1 MSDNIDNVENDFQT
15 EDKVDIERYEI
26 QLIIINE
33 FGEFRGIKA
42 QVESGDY
49 DKIVK
54 LSKNFYS
61 SGGFELSCEDGSY
74 VILPPD
80 LVQKS
85 ILKIDKKLI
94 KEEKNVQ
101 E

>member
-1 MSDNIDNVENDFQT
+1 MSDNIDSEL
-15 EDKVDIERYEI
+15 YEI
-26 QLIIINE
+26 QLVIINE
-33 FGEFRGIKA
+33 FGEFRGVKAEVKSEDCEKIIKM
-42 QVESGDY
+42 
-49 DKIVK
+49 
-54 LSKNFYS
+54 SKSFYS
-61 SGGFELSCEDGSY
+61 AGGFELTCEDGSY
-74 VILPPD
+74 VIVPPD

>member
-1 MSDNIDNVENDFQT
+1 MSDNIDNVDDDFRMDDNGT
-15 EDKVDIERYEI
+15 ERYEI

-33 FGEFRGIKA
+33 FGEFKGIKA
-42 QVESGDY
+42 EVGSSDY
-49 DKIVK
+49 DKIVQMSK
-54 LSKNFYS
+54 LFYS

-85 ILKIDKKLI
+85 ILKINRKLI
-94 KEEKNVQ
+94 KDVQ

>member
-1 MSDNIDNVENDFQT
+1 MSDNIDNVENDFRM

>member
-1 MSDNIDNVENDFQT
+1 MSDNIEKD
-15 EDKVDIERYEI
+15 RYEI

-42 QVESGDY
+42 QLELDDC

-54 LSKNFYS
+54 MSKSFYS
-61 SGGFELSCEDGSY
+61 SGGFELTCEDGSY
-74 VILPPD
+74 VIVPPD

-85 ILKIDKKLI
+85 ILKIDRKLI
-94 KEEKNVQ
+94 KEEEDVQ
-101 E
+101 K

>member
-1 MSDNIDNVENDFQT
+1 MSDNIDNVENDFQM

-42 QVESGDY
+42 QVESSDY

>member
-1 MSDNIDNVENDFQT
+1 M
-15 EDKVDIERYEI
+15 
-26 QLIIINE
+26 
-33 FGEFRGIKA
+33 KA
-42 QVESGDY
+42 QVESNDC

-54 LSKNFYS
+54 MSKSFYS

-85 ILKIDKKLI
+85 ILKIDRKLI
-94 KEEKNVQ
+94 KEEKK
-101 E
+101 

>member
-1 MSDNIDNVENDFQT
+1 MSDNIDNVEDAESVDFI
-15 EDKVDIERYEI
+15 KVPEWYEI

>member
-1 MSDNIDNVENDFQT
+1 MSDNIDNVENDFRM

-94 KEEKNVQ
+94 KEEKV
-101 E
+101 

>member
-1 MSDNIDNVENDFQT
+1 MSDNIDNVEKT
-15 EDKVDIERYEI
+15 EIVELPELYEI
-26 QLIIINE
+26 QLVIINE

-42 QVESGDY
+42 QLGSDDCEKV
-49 DKIVK
+49 VK
-54 LSKNFYS
+54 MSKSFYS

-85 ILKIDKKLI
+85 ILKIDRKLI
-94 KEEKNVQ
+94 KVEKNVQ

>member
-1 MSDNIDNVENDFQT
+1 MSDNIEKD
-15 EDKVDIERYEI
+15 RYEI
-26 QLIIINE
+26 QLIVINE

-42 QVESGDY
+42 QLGSDDCE
-49 DKIVK
+49 KIVNK
-54 LSKNFYS
+54 SKSFYL
-61 SGGFELSCEDGSY
+61 SGGFELTCEDGSY
-74 VILPPD
+74 LILPPD

-85 ILKIDKKLI
+85 ILKINRKLV